1 MPCSRIDK
9 RGNEERGSGLAAD
22 AAQDLTDQLPVQ
34 LILDRCE
41 RDAFRGDEFCGIR
54 WSSPQRPLHRRD
66 EGVPEMADDFSS
78 WRLRSRMKPKGSQQS
93 LYKLDVVR
101 GLLVGL
107 LELLTQLVLLHA
119 TERVS

>member
-1 MPCSRIDK
+1 
-9 RGNEERGSGLAAD
+9 
-22 AAQDLTDQLPVQ
+22 
-34 LILDRCE
+34 
-41 RDAFRGDEFCGIR
+41 
-54 WSSPQRPLHRRD
+54 
-66 EGVPEMADDFSS
+66 
-78 WRLRSRMKPKGSQQS
+78 MKPKGSQQS